1 MFEMTGGTYAADA
14 RVAPRLTAPIAAPI
28 QGRAV
33 SVAAT
38 GTDFGSGWRLRG
50 KYATTT
56 QSDSVS
62 GALPA

>member
-1 MFEMTGGTYAADA
+1 MIEMTGGTYAADA
-14 RVAPRLTAPIAAPI
+14 RVAPRSTAPIAAPF

-33 SVAAT
+33 SVAA
-38 GTDFGSGWRLRG
+38 SGNALGHGWLLRG

-56 QSDSVS
+56 PSDSVS